1 MKRFFFLLLFS
12 AHALAT
18 LRGDLE
24 HHQIILESDP
34 VASAEPIP
42 LSVILNSNL
51 SQPSEELLAAI
62 VRHRFKRARVP
73 FRLSTELPSDQSPA
87 SDRITS
93 KLVLSL
99 SEMPKQGIT
108 FEIFLVEYS
117 AVEKRFVPAIAWERK
132 HVLED
137 LPESER
143 EETIGRLLQKE
154 LSQFLAR
161 PTAALTR
168 LTSTP
173 ETRYRTDWRD
183 QEGSSSLYSVGATT
197 GAPMIF
203 NLRAG
208 YWGSVDF
215 PVLIGIGG
223 MYFSPA
229 NRGFQVDAGWA
240 WDRPGRWKQVI
251 GLSFAR
257 HNETRTET
265 TTIALE
271 RLRTATR
278 VETVES
284 LRSFLGPQY
293 SVQFSDFFFQAA
305 ALFPVQRGQGEATRF
320 LLQVGYVPIW
330 F

>member
-1 MKRFFFLLLFS
+1 MKLIFLVLLIS
-12 AHALAT
+12 VQALAT
-18 LRGDLE
+18 LRSDLE
-24 HHQIILESDP
+24 YQQIVLETNP
-34 VASAEPIP
+34 VASDEPIP
-42 LSVILNSNL
+42 LSVILHSTL

-62 VRHRFKRARVP
+62 VRHRFKRARVR
-73 FRLSTELPSDQSPA
+73 FRLSTEIPTDQSPA
-87 SDRITS
+87 SERIAP
-93 KLVLSL
+93 KLMLLL
-99 SEMPKQGIT
+99 SELPQKGVT

-117 AVEKRFVPAIAWERK
+117 AEDKRFVPSIAWERK
-132 HVLED
+132 HVLDE

-161 PTAALTR
+161 PPAALTR
-168 LTSTP
+168 LTSSP
-173 ETRYRTDWRD
+173 ETRYRSDWRD
-183 QEGSSSLYSVGATT
+183 RESNSSLYSLGATT

-215 PVLIGIGG
+215 PVLLGIGG

-240 WDRPGRWKQVI
+240 WDRQGRWKHVI

-257 HNETRTET
+257 HNETRSET
-265 TTIALE
+265 TTISLE

-284 LRSFLGPQY
+284 LRSYLGPQY
-293 SVQFSDFFFQAA
+293 SVQFSDFFLQAA

-320 LLQVGYVPIW
+320 LFQVGYVPLW